1 MSSLLCSTHNIELD
15 RVLSPLVTGMKTIL
29 GDKFLGAYL
38 GGSFAHGGW
47 DTYSDVDFDVVISSD
62 LSPQELADLKV
73 LHARIY
79 VMESYWARHL
89 EGAYFPKKIMADL
102 ESTGQPIWYLDNGS
116 LNFER
121 SSHDNTLVNRWVLRE
136 KGIILA
142 GPDPKAWIPHISEE
156 MLKAE
161 VRQTM
166 VDWGAEIIEGIYQF
180 DNRWA
185 QPFAVLMYCRMLHT
199 LATGE
204 VRSKPAGA
212 TWVKAALDPTWRN
225 LFDHALNT
233 RPEQHDQYYLPSDPE
248 KVRLTHAFIEF
259 ALNWP

>member
-1 MSSLLCSTHNIELD
+1 MSSIFLPTQNTELD
-15 RVLSPLVTGMKTIL
+15 RILSPLVFGMHTIL
-29 GDKFLGAYL
+29 GEKFLGAYL

-47 DTYSDVDFDVVISSD
+47 DTYSDVDFDVVISTD
-62 LSPQELADLKV
+62 LTPTELADLKV

-89 EGAYFPKKIMADL
+89 EGAYFPKHILRDL
-102 ESTGQPIWYLDNGS
+102 ESTDQAIWYLDNGS

-121 SSHDNTLVNRWVLRE
+121 SVHDNTLVNRWVLRE
-136 KGIILA
+136 NGVALA
-142 GPDPKAWIPHISEE
+142 GPDPKTWIPHIPEE
-156 MLKAE
+156 MLKTE

-166 VDWGAEIIEGIYQF
+166 VDWGTEILEGIYKL

-212 TWVKAALDPTWRN
+212 AWAKATLDPTWRN
-225 LFDHALNT
+225 LIDHALNT

-248 KVRLTHAFIEF
+248 KVRLTHAFIEY